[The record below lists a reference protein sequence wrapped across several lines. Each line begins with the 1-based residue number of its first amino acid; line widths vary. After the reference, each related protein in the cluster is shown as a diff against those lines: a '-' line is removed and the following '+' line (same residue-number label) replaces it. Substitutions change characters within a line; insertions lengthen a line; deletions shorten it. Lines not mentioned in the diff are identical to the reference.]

1 MEDGC
6 SYATASNLV
15 LTCELLRVPLQPWF
29 ACSVRTD
36 ILLGKHY
43 ARTCGNTPLW
53 TALGNSPRTRNA
65 HWYSSPM
72 KEFPSLSYWKARSWL
87 TRGSSHEEH
96 HKGVLPFHSCL
107 ISSSMSQLQREGNT
121 PFPFTCQSWKWGRR
135 CKMPV
140 NFICTLHR
148 CPPSTTV
155 NRYQISTRF

>member
-15 LTCELLRVPLQPWF
+15 LTCELLRAPSQPWF

-53 TALGNSPRTRNA
+53 TALGNSPGTRNA
-65 HWYSSPM
+65 QWYSSPM

-96 HKGVLPFHSCL
+96 HEGVLPFHSCVSSAQARHSRRGKAIL
-107 ISSSMSQLQREGNT
+107 YSLSPARDGSEDWGARCQSISSAHHTDVLQLLQ
-121 PFPFTCQSWKWGRR
+121 
-135 CKMPV
+135 
-140 NFICTLHR
+140 
-148 CPPSTTV
+148 
-155 NRYQISTRF
+155 